1 MPHKKFSRKDNF
13 NKRFWEKNVVFFQ
26 LFVAPGDV
34 PTPSWRFLLYIFYLQ
49 YYTAISPFLWFIA
62 MRTRSGT
69 GCFLSYL
76 TRWREIETAILAS
89 YPSAA
94 EALVLVLNRV
104 RNSPR
109 RTHRDDGTVTFY
121 TLCAVDQSLIVHS
134 LKGEATLPGSSQ
146 RQLEVCQSAVAK
158 PPFERGFEAQLSSHH
173 PLFLSPNSRVTV
185 MSYQDRHLRLLHSA
199 HTNSSNKYRRL

>member
-1 MPHKKFSRKDNF
+1 MVYCHE
-13 NKRFWEKNVVFFQ
+13 NKVWYWV
-26 LFVAPGDV
+26 LFVIPH
-34 PTPSWRFLLYIFYLQ
+34 PLER
-49 YYTAISPFLWFIA
+49 
-62 MRTRSGT
+62 
-69 GCFLSYL
+69 
-76 TRWREIETAILAS
+76 IETAILAS

-146 RQLEVCQSAVAK
+146 CQLEVCQSAVAK

-185 MSYQDRHLRLLHSA
+185 MSYQDRQSYQDRLRLLSHITHA
-199 HTNSSNKYRRL
+199 ITA

>member
-1 MPHKKFSRKDNF
+1 MVYCHE
-13 NKRFWEKNVVFFQ
+13 NKVWYWV
-26 LFVAPGDV
+26 L
-34 PTPSWRFLLYIFYLQ
+34 
-49 YYTAISPFLWFIA
+49 
-62 MRTRSGT
+62 
-69 GCFLSYL
+69 FLSYL

-121 TLCAVDQSLIVHS
+121 TLCAVDQSLIAHS

-146 RQLEVCQSAVAK
+146 CQLEVCQSAVAK

-185 MSYQDRHLRLLHSA
+185 MSYQDRQELPRPTIISMFCYLF
-199 HTNSSNKYRRL
+199 YVR

>member
-1 MPHKKFSRKDNF
+1 MDFYLF
-13 NKRFWEKNVVFFQ
+13 NLSLSYLFELSNLYSFFFFFFFQ

-34 PTPSWRFLLYIFYLQ
+34 PTPSWGFLLYIFYLQ

-94 EALVLVLNRV
+94 EALVLVLIG
-104 RNSPR
+104 SGIP
-109 RTHRDDGTVTFY
+109 
-121 TLCAVDQSLIVHS
+121 L
-134 LKGEATLPGSSQ
+134 GEP
-146 RQLEVCQSAVAK
+146 
-158 PPFERGFEAQLSSHH
+158 
-173 PLFLSPNSRVTV
+173 TV
-185 MSYQDRHLRLLHSA
+185 MMVPLRSIH
-199 HTNSSNKYRRL
+199 YVQ

>member
-1 MPHKKFSRKDNF
+1 MYLHH
-13 NKRFWEKNVVFFQ
+13 
-26 LFVAPGDV
+26 PGG
-34 PTPSWRFLLYIFYLQ
+34 F
-49 YYTAISPFLWFIA
+49 YYTYFIYSITQQFHRFYGLLPWEQGLVLGAFCHTSPAEENRDRNISILSISS
-62 MRTRSGT
+62 RSSGT
-69 GCFLSYL
+69 R
-76 TRWREIETAILAS
+76 T
-89 YPSAA
+89 
-94 EALVLVLNRV
+94 NRV

-146 RQLEVCQSAVAK
+146 CQLEVCQSAVAK

-185 MSYQDRHLRLLHSA
+185 MSYQDRVIFYPK
-199 HTNSSNKYRRL
+199 T